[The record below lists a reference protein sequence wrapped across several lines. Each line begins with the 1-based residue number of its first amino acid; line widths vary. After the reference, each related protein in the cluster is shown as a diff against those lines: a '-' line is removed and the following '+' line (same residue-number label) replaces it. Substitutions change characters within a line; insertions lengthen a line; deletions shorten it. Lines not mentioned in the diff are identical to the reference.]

1 MQGISFPVNPVPGLT
16 LKWPLHPSSGHSRP
30 TNPSS
35 SVGIETVK
43 DCSPFSRL
51 NLKLIYFSEN
61 LFAGIIRDGYYL
73 LKPSKSGFRNIKR

>member
-35 SVGIETVK
+35 SVGIETEKTAV
-43 DCSPFSRL
+43 L
-51 NLKLIYFSEN
+51 L
-61 LFAGIIRDGYYL
+61 AG
-73 LKPSKSGFRNIKR
+73 